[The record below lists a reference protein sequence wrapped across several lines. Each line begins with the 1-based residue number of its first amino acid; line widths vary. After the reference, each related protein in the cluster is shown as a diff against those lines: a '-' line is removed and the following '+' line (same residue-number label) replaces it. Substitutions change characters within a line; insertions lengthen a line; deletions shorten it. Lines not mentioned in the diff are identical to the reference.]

1 MSRGKL
7 DKATGN
13 KIGSELPDVTEL
25 RTGTLGLQPD
35 FISMGF
41 PPESRIPIAAVCL
54 QDVTSVLQEVRH
66 ALFEALAY
74 ILWYRKRNE
83 PPNDHLAAFFG
94 RFYLDDAA
102 LRLYAA
108 GEHLAE
114 AIVCMLELDKERLR
128 KYRKTGRPDDQGS
141 QQSAV
146 GKFLKSE
153 MPGHPITTAISVLI
167 DSKEW
172 LPTIKYRDVWVHRKP
187 PIIAGMGISYE
198 RRNRLKVSNT
208 GVWVSFGGGDAPEY
222 TVDQLIALVRPAA
235 IEFTKAVTVV
245 VEYYIR
251 LLQREG
257 KTTLIE

>member
-7 DKATGN
+7 DKDTGN
-13 KIGSELPDVTEL
+13 KIGSELPDVTEI
-25 RTGTLGLQPD
+25 RKATLTLQPD

-41 PPESRIPIAAVCL
+41 PPRSRISIAAVCL
-54 QDVTSVLQEVRH
+54 QDVTSTLQEVRH

-74 ILWYRKRNE
+74 ILWYRERNE
-83 PPNDHLAAFFG
+83 PPNDHLAIFFG
-94 RFYLDDAA
+94 RFYVDDAA

-114 AIVCMLELDKERLR
+114 AIVCMLEIDKESLR

-146 GKFLKSE
+146 GKFLKAE
-153 MPGHPITTAISVLI
+153 MPTHQITKAISILI
-167 DSKEW
+167 ASKEW
-172 LPTIKYRDVWVHRKP
+172 LPTINYRDVWVHRKP
-187 PIIAGMGISYE
+187 PIIEGMGISYK
-198 RRNRLKVSNT
+198 RRNRLNVSDT

-222 TVDQLIALVRPAA
+222 TVDQLIGFVRPAA
-235 IEFTKAVTVV
+235 IQFTEAVRAV

-251 LLQREG
+251 LLHENG
-257 KTTLIE
+257 TALIE